1 MNIDIGL
8 LLLTAASIG
17 FIHTLLGPD
26 HYLPFVAMS
35 AARGWSQ
42 RRTLWTTAVCGLGH
56 VLGSVVIGLVGIGV
70 GVSLTRLQWL
80 EGMRG
85 DVAAWLLAGFGL
97 AYMAWGLK
105 KAWRSRPHT
114 HEHAHGDGTLHRH
127 EHGHEGGH
135 LHPHV
140 DPAKVKSITP
150 WALFVIFVLGP
161 CEPLIPLLMYPASQH
176 SAWGLAL
183 VVLAFGAVT
192 IATMLA
198 VVWLALK
205 GIRHLPL
212 DSAERYSHALA
223 GAALCACGLGIVFL
237 GL

>member
-1 MNIDIGL
+1 MGIDIGL
-8 LLLTAASIG
+8 LFLTAASIG

-35 AARGWSQ
+35 AARGWTQ
-42 RRTLWTTAVCGLGH
+42 RRTLWITALCGVGH

-70 GVSLTRLQWL
+70 GVSVTHLQSL
-80 EGMRG
+80 EGIRG

-114 HEHAHGDGTLHRH
+114 HEHTHADGTLHRH

-140 DPAKVKSITP
+140 DPARAKSITP

-161 CEPLIPLLMYPASQH
+161 CEPLIPLVMYPASRH
-176 SAWGLAL
+176 SVWGLSV
-183 VVLAFGAVT
+183 VVLAFGTVT
-192 IATMLA
+192 IATMLS

-205 GIRHLPL
+205 GLGRLPL
-212 DSAERYSHALA
+212 EPAERYSHALA
-223 GAALCACGLGIVFL
+223 GAALCLCGLGIVFL

>member
-1 MNIDIGL
+1 MEIDLGL

-35 AARGWSQ
+35 AARGWTQ
-42 RRTLWTTAVCGLGH
+42 RRTLWITALCGLGH
-56 VLGSVVIGLVGIGV
+56 VLGSVVIGLVGIGI
-70 GVSLTRLQWL
+70 GISLTRLQSF
-80 EGMRG
+80 EGIRG
-85 DVAAWLLAGFGL
+85 NVAAWLLAGFGL

-105 KAWRSRPHT
+105 KAWRSKPHT
-114 HEHAHGDGTLHRH
+114 HEHVHPDGTLHRH

-140 DPAKVKSITP
+140 DAARAKSITP

-161 CEPLIPLLMYPASQH
+161 CEPLIPLVMYPAAKH
-176 SAWGLAL
+176 SISGLMV

-192 IATMLA
+192 IATMLS
-198 VVWLALK
+198 VVSLALK
-205 GIRHLPL
+205 GLKHLPL
-212 DSAERYSHALA
+212 ESAERYSHALA
-223 GAALCACGLGIVFL
+223 GAALCLCGLGIVLL

>member
-1 MNIDIGL
+1 MNIDLGL

-35 AARGWSQ
+35 AARGWTQ
-42 RRTLWTTAVCGLGH
+42 RRTLWVTAFCGLGH
-56 VLGSVVIGLVGIGV
+56 VMGSVVIGLVGIGL
-70 GVSLTRLQWL
+70 GISITRLQSF
-80 EGMRG
+80 EGIRG

-97 AYMAWGLK
+97 AYMVWGLK

-114 HEHAHGDGTLHRH
+114 HEHAHADGTLHRH
-127 EHGHEGGH
+127 VHGHDGGH

-140 DPAKVKSITP
+140 DPERAKSITP

-161 CEPLIPLLMYPASQH
+161 CEPLIPLVMYPASRH
-176 SAWGLAL
+176 STSGL
-183 VVLAFGAVT
+183 VVVVLSFGAVT

-198 VVWLALK
+198 VVLLALN
-205 GIRHLPL
+205 GIKHLPL
-212 DSAERYSHALA
+212 ESAERYSHALA
-223 GAALCACGLGIVFL
+223 GAALCLCGLGIVLL